1 MSGDIDSLRW
11 LLDEGADVNARDSYS
26 LTALH
31 IVATI
36 SSPQAAKLL
45 LQRGTFPNAAEFSTN
60 RTPLHYAISDAEN
73 CKANVI
79 LPMLLNGGANF
90 DSRDTEGVTPLLKAA
105 DVEAKGNRGLNALH
119 IVAENHPE
127 HLSMLLRHRVDVN
140 ARCSACGRMALH
152 IVAEYHPE
160 YIRLLLDHGADIHA
174 QYNGDDRTALHIVAE
189 HHPEYIPLLLERG
202 AEINA
207 RRDDDGKTA
216 LYIVAEFHPK
226 KIPLLLQYG
235 TADINAKCGWGETAL
250 HIVARLHPRE
260 AYIRCL
266 WRMGQ
271 M

>member
-45 LQRGTFPNAAEFSTN
+45 LQRGTFPNAAGFSTN

-119 IVAENHPE
+119 IVA
-127 HLSMLLRHRVDVN
+127 
-140 ARCSACGRMALH
+140 CSACGRMALH